1 MEPLSAS
8 APQILL
14 QYMQYRCDVCTCM
27 TTLTPELLLHAYT
40 TGHFPMSDHG
50 TIRWY
55 NPNPRGIIPLDE
67 RFHVPSRL
75 GRTYRSGRYQLTADR
90 AFTAVM
96 RACSLPRPQQP
107 DTWIDD
113 HFIEVYTQL
122 HQRGFA
128 HSIEAWQDG
137 QLVGGLYGVAIGG
150 LFAGESMFS
159 FARDASKVAL
169 IELVSRLR
177 RGGFVLLDTQW
188 VTDHLAQFGT
198 YWMPQSV
205 YLQKM
210 RHAIMQPTTWIA
222 DN

>member
-1 MEPLSAS
+1 
-8 APQILL
+8 
-14 QYMQYRCDVCTCM
+14 M

-40 TGHFPMSDHG
+40 TGHFPMSDRG
-50 TIRWY
+50 IIRWY

-75 GRTYRSGRYQLTADR
+75 GRTYRSGRYQLTSDR
-90 AFTAVM
+90 AFVAVM

-113 HFIEVYTQL
+113 HFVSVYTEL

>member
-1 MEPLSAS
+1 
-8 APQILL
+8 
-14 QYMQYRCDVCTCM
+14 M
-27 TTLTPELLLHAYT
+27 TKLTPELLLHAYT
-40 TGHFPMSDHG
+40 TGHFPMSDRG
-50 TIRWY
+50 AIRWY

-75 GRTYRSGRYQLTADR
+75 GRTYRSGRYQLTSDR
-90 AFTAVM
+90 AFATVM
-96 RACSLPRPQQP
+96 RACALPRPQQP

-113 HFIEVYTQL
+113 HFVEVYTQL
-122 HQRGFA
+122 YQRGFA
-128 HSIEAWQDG
+128 HSVEAWQDG

-188 VTDHLAQFGT
+188 VTEHLSQFGT

-205 YLQKM
+205 YLQQM
-210 RHAIMQPTTWIA
+210 RHAIVQPTRWIA
-222 DN
+222 DDSSA

>member
-1 MEPLSAS
+1 
-8 APQILL
+8 
-14 QYMQYRCDVCTCM
+14 M
-27 TTLTPELLLHAYT
+27 TILTPELLLHAYT
-40 TGHFPMSDHG
+40 TGHFPMSDRG
-50 TIRWY
+50 TVRWY

-75 GRTYRSGRYQLTADR
+75 GRTYRSGRYQLTSDR

-96 RACSLPRPQQP
+96 RACALPRPQQP
-107 DTWIDD
+107 ETWIDE
-113 HFIEVYTQL
+113 HFVEVYAQL

-159 FARDASKVAL
+159 IARDASKVAL

-198 YWMPQSV
+198 YWMPQST
-205 YLQKM
+205 YLQTM
-210 RHAIMQPTTWIA
+210 RHAIMQPTTWISDA
-222 DN
+222 DV

>member
-1 MEPLSAS
+1 
-8 APQILL
+8 
-14 QYMQYRCDVCTCM
+14 M
-27 TTLTPELLLHAYT
+27 TILTPELLLHAYT
-40 TGHFPMSDHG
+40 TGHFPMSDQG
-50 TIRWY
+50 AIRWY
-55 NPNPRGIIPLDE
+55 NPNPRGIIPLDD

-75 GRTYRSGRYQLTADR
+75 GRTYRSGRFQLTSDR

-96 RACSLPRPQQP
+96 RACALPRPQQP

-113 HFIEVYTQL
+113 HFVSVYTEL

-128 HSIEAWQDG
+128 HSIEAWQDE

-188 VTDHLAQFGT
+188 VTEHLAQFGT
-198 YWMPQSV
+198 YWMPQAV

-210 RHAIMQPTTWIA
+210 RHAIMQSATWNS

>member
-1 MEPLSAS
+1 
-8 APQILL
+8 
-14 QYMQYRCDVCTCM
+14 
-27 TTLTPELLLHAYT
+27 
-40 TGHFPMSDHG
+40 
-50 TIRWY
+50 
-55 NPNPRGIIPLDE
+55 
-67 RFHVPSRL
+67 
-75 GRTYRSGRYQLTADR
+75 
-90 AFTAVM
+90 M
-96 RACSLPRPQQP
+96 RACALPRPQQP

-113 HFIEVYTQL
+113 HFVAVYSQL

-205 YLQKM
+205 YLQTM
-210 RHAIMQPTTWIA
+210 RHAIKQPTTWITDA
-222 DN
+222 DA

>member
-1 MEPLSAS
+1 
-8 APQILL
+8 
-14 QYMQYRCDVCTCM
+14 M

-40 TGHFPMSDHG
+40 TGHFPMSDRG

-55 NPNPRGIIPLDE
+55 NPNPRGIIPLDD

-75 GRTYRSGRYQLTADR
+75 GRTYRSGRYQLTSDR
-90 AFTAVM
+90 AFTTVM
-96 RACSLPRPQQP
+96 RACALPRPQQP

-113 HFIEVYTQL
+113 HFVAVYSQL

-205 YLQKM
+205 YLQNM
-210 RHAIMQPTTWIA
+210 RHAIMQPTTWIT
-222 DN
+222 DDQCV